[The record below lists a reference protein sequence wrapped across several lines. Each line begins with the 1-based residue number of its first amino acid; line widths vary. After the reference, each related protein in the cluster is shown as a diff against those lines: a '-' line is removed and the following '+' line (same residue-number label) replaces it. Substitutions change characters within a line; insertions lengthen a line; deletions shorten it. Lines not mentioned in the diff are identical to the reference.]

1 MSETPLTTPRDD
13 LIRIMYFM
21 RRKHPDWSGARIRH
35 CSEYALFHPKE
46 KIKQS
51 DSETYKPNQIS
62 FDDLMKR
69 GACYG

>member
-1 MSETPLTTPRDD
+1 MPPLTTPRDD

-46 KIKQS
+46 KINQP
-51 DSETYKPNQIS
+51 ECEFYKPHQIS
-62 FDDLMKR
+62 FEDLMKR
-69 GACYG
+69 GACYD